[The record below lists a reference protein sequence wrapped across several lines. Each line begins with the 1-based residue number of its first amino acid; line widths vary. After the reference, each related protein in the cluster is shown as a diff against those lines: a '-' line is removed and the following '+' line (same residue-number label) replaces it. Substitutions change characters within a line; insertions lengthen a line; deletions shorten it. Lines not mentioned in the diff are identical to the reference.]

1 MTYRILSTSPSF
13 GYFASE
19 PLEYLKSHGCEWDLL
34 PQGKKISQEEL
45 TDRIKGFDAIVVGME
60 EKITEAVLGAATKLK
75 IITKHGAGVDNID
88 IPAATRKGI
97 PVVSAAGAN
106 SDAVADLTLG
116 LFLSL
121 ARTIPFADRS
131 VREGRW
137 PRLVG
142 IQINGKVLGIVG
154 LGQIGKKVAK
164 RATGFDMKVLS
175 YDVVKDEAF
184 AKQWG
189 ITYLPL
195 EEVLAQA
202 DFLSIH
208 IPLNSST
215 RRLIG
220 EKELRLMKKDSFLV
234 NVSRGSIVDEE
245 ALCQALKE
253 GRIRGAALDV
263 FEQEPPGQSPLLRLD
278 NFIATPHMAGYTR
291 EALVETGMICVRA
304 IVDVLNGKRPQ
315 GVINQEVLKV

>member
-1 MTYRILSTSPSF
+1 MTYKILSTSPSF

-19 PLEYLKSHGCEWDLL
+19 PLEYLKSHDCEWDLL

-60 EKITEAVLGAATKLK
+60 EKITEAVLDAATKLK
-75 IITKHGAGVDNID
+75 MIAKHGAGVDNID
-88 IPAATRKGI
+88 IPAATKKGI

-106 SDAVADLTLG
+106 SDAVADLTMG

-131 VREGRW
+131 VKEGRW

-142 IQINGKVLGIVG
+142 IQINGKVLGIIG

-164 RATGFDMKVLS
+164 RATGFDMKVLT
-175 YDVVKDEAF
+175 YDVIKDEVF

-202 DFLSIH
+202 DFISIH
-208 IPLNSST
+208 IPLNPST

-220 EKELRLMKKDSFLV
+220 EKELR
-234 NVSRGSIVDEE
+234 IDEE
-245 ALCQALKE
+245 
-253 GRIRGAALDV
+253 GFV
-263 FEQEPPGQSPLLRLD
+263 PGQCLPRD
-278 NFIATPHMAGYTR
+278 DRG
-291 EALVETGMICVRA
+291 
-304 IVDVLNGKRPQ
+304 
-315 GVINQEVLKV
+315 